1 MSEQDLDWEFVRNDN
16 CEIPDSNGECLQ
28 AQFRFRRISNIEDC
42 KYAAF
47 KIRHGEPRD
56 WYTAA
61 IKKTL
66 VGAFPSDVVERAM
79 QEFVKTD
86 LGLRDSQ

>member
-1 MSEQDLDWEFVRNDN
+1 MGEQDLDWEFVRNDN
-16 CEIPDSNGECLQ
+16 SEIPDSNGECWQ
-28 AQFRFRRISNIEDC
+28 AQFRFRRISNINDC

-56 WYTAA
+56 WYTAS

-66 VGAFPSDVVERAM
+66 VGAFPNDAVERAM

-86 LGLRDSQ
+86 LGIRDAQ